1 MNISRQYLSKML
13 NYKILKTVPKDLKVN
28 KIKNNRLSYT
38 SREEFQ
44 EYIRNC
50 MDFELFFKIH
60 NNDKV
65 LFDYANTKIFPI
77 EIDNTSAL
85 FLTDINQ

>member
-1 MNISRQYLSKML
+1 MKISNQYLSKML
-13 NYKILKTVPKDLKVN
+13 NNKILKTVPKDLKVN
-28 KIKNNRLSYT
+28 KIKNNRLSYKT
-38 SREEFQ
+38 RYEFE

-65 LFDYANTKIFPI
+65 LFDYSNTKIFP
-77 EIDNTSAL
+77 
-85 FLTDINQ
+85 